1 MCARAQMNEI
11 PVLSHYEPLP
21 EGPLRYTNE
30 YGMEKIM
37 FRVTVSA
44 RAPRLERVRDH
55 RSDRVCVARAHR

>member
-1 MCARAQMNEI
+1 MNEI

-44 RAPRLERVRDH
+44 RAPRLEHVRP
-55 RSDRVCVARAHR
+55 SL

>member
-1 MCARAQMNEI
+1 MNEI

-21 EGPLRYTNE
+21 EGPLRYANE

-44 RAPRLERVRDH
+44 RAETRTRERP
-55 RSDRVCVARAHR
+55 SLC